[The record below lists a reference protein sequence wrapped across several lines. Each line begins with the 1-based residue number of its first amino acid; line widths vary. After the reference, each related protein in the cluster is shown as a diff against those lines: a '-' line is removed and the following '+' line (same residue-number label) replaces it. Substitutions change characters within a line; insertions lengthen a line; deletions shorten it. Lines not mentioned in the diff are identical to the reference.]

1 MVVRH
6 GMGRGPMRSHLIQLV
21 RTSVFRY
28 VRASTVQRRRDLHGE
43 AVEVIHRRHGDPDLS
58 LATVAHE
65 IATSRRQL
73 QRALAEV
80 GGTTFSRELRRARME
95 RAAQLLLAGS
105 LPVQVVAGAVGYR
118 QAAQFAK
125 VFRRHHG
132 VSPSRFRRSAD
143 QLAA

>member
-1 MVVRH
+1 MIRLT
-6 GMGRGPMRSHLIQLV
+6 MMP
-21 RTSVFRY
+21 VFPY
-28 VRASTVQRRRDLHGE
+28 VRASTVQRRRDLFND
-43 AVEVIHRRHGDPDLS
+43 ALEVIAREHGDPDIS
-58 LATVAHE
+58 LARVARE

-80 GGTTFSRELRRARME
+80 GGTSFSRELQRVRMK
-95 RAAQLLLAGS
+95 RAADLLLRGS

-132 VSPSRFRRSAD
+132 AAPSEFRR
-143 QLAA
+143 QPNRMAA

>member
-1 MVVRH
+1 M
-6 GMGRGPMRSHLIQLV
+6 IQLGKM
-21 RTSVFRY
+21 SVSPC
-28 VRASTVQRRRDLHGE
+28 VRASTVQRRRDLYRE
-43 AVEVIHRRHGDPDLS
+43 AIEVIRRRHGEPDLS
-58 LATVAHE
+58 LARVARE

-80 GGTTFSRELRRARME
+80 GGTSFSRELQRARMD
-95 RAAQLLLAGS
+95 RAAQLLLSGK

-132 VSPSRFRRSAD
+132 VSPSRFRRTSER
-143 QLAA
+143 LAA

>member
-1 MVVRH
+1 M
-6 GMGRGPMRSHLIQLV
+6 IQV
-21 RTSVFRY
+21 ERTSVFPD
-28 VRASTVQRRRDLHGE
+28 VRASTVQRRRDLYSE
-43 AVEVIHRRHGDPDLS
+43 ALDVIARRRGDPDLS

-80 GGTTFSRELRRARME
+80 GGTSFSRELQRARME

-105 LPVQVVAGAVGYR
+105 VPVQVVAGAVGYR

-132 VSPSRFRRSAD
+132 VSPSTFRRSSER
-143 QLAA
+143 LAA

>member
-1 MVVRH
+1 MIRVH
-6 GMGRGPMRSHLIQLV
+6 H
-21 RTSVFRY
+21 
-28 VRASTVQRRRDLHGE
+28 A
-43 AVEVIHRRHGDPDLS
+43 DPDLS
-58 LATVAHE
+58 LARVAHE

-80 GGTTFSRELRRARME
+80 GATTFSRELQRARMD
-95 RAAQLLLAGS
+95 RAAQLLATRS

-132 VSPSRFRRSAD
+132 TSPSSFRRAPHD
-143 QLAA
+143 LAA

>member
-1 MVVRH
+1 V
-6 GMGRGPMRSHLIQLV
+6 IQLT
-21 RTSVFRY
+21 RTAVFPY
-28 VRASTVQRRRDLHGE
+28 VRASTVQRRRALYRE
-43 AVEVIHRRHGDPDLS
+43 ALEVIARRHGDPDLS
-58 LATVAHE
+58 LARVARE

-80 GGTTFSRELRRARME
+80 GGTSFSRELQRARME
-95 RAAQLLLAGS
+95 RAAALLVKGS

-132 VSPSRFRRSAD
+132 VSPSTFRRWSD
-143 QLAA
+143 RLAA

>member
-1 MVVRH
+1 MIGH
-6 GMGRGPMRSHLIQLV
+6 
-21 RTSVFRY
+21 
-28 VRASTVQRRRDLHGE
+28 
-43 AVEVIHRRHGDPDLS
+43 RHGDPDLS
-58 LATVAHE
+58 LGRVAHE

-80 GGTTFSRELRRARME
+80 GGTSFSRELQRIRMA
-95 RAAQLLLAGS
+95 RAAELLVRGS

-132 VSPSRFRRSAD
+132 VSPSAYRRQPKS
-143 QLAA
+143 LAA